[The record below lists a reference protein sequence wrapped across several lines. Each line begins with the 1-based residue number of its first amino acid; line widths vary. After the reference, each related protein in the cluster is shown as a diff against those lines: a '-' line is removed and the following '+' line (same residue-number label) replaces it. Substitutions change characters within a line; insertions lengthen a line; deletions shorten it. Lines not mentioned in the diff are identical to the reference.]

1 MMPGGGPSKFKPI
14 DPVRVLRANWL
25 WISLGLFVG
34 LLIGGA
40 SWYLLDKYQAK
51 YTSGAQFNVQA
62 NQMNLS
68 NAGTSVTSAVRM
80 AELEPLILREI
91 QTIRSEPTLRQIL
104 NKPAVQNTD
113 WFKQF
118 NSNLD
123 DAYTALDEEVIR
135 AAHIR
140 ETPLFNVTATTKNE
154 EDSQTILR
162 ALSDEYIRIKDLE
175 VNAESAQALR
185 AAQGRRDSAEQ
196 RIATVTVQIRRFLET
211 NPIES
216 ISENSSE
223 ATLRVRQLIVEQER
237 LNQSLNSLQ
246 ASYNQLLDR
255 QKEGQFDPSDE
266 ERAQIEAGR
275 ELLDIDSQLVRL
287 RVERLALLDKFG
299 EQHPAV
305 RSVDQQILAFE
316 NERETELDT
325 QSRILFGA
333 KLEQAANGVAVLTQ
347 EVAITE
353 QALAELNTRR
363 KDYVRLIQEYDTL
376 IRAQQQAENERE
388 DATKAIAKLNE
399 FDESDGRV
407 LVEEY
412 VPPQKAKQSF
422 PPEPYIMIPGIGM
435 LFMGL
440 KRA

>member
-1 MMPGGGPSKFKPI
+1 MSTNAPMSNFPPLGPPTGMMPGGGPSKFKPI

-34 LLIGGA
+34 LLIGGV

-51 YTSGAQFNVQA
+51 YTSDAQFNVQA

-104 NKPAVQNTD
+104 NKPAVQNTE

-266 ERAQIEAGR
+266 ERSQIEAGR

-325 QSRILFGA
+325 QSR
-333 KLEQAANGVAVLTQ
+333 
-347 EVAITE
+347 
-353 QALAELNTRR
+353 
-363 KDYVRLIQEYDTL
+363 
-376 IRAQQQAENERE
+376 
-388 DATKAIAKLNE
+388 
-399 FDESDGRV
+399 
-407 LVEEY
+407 
-412 VPPQKAKQSF
+412 
-422 PPEPYIMIPGIGM
+422 
-435 LFMGL
+435 
-440 KRA
+440 